1 MDCKIIIIGAGVVG
15 LAIARSLSKQYKDI
29 YIIEKNTDFGLGISS
44 RNSEVIHSGIYY
56 PKDSLKM
63 KLCISGR
70 KMLYKYC
77 DKNSIKYNKCGKLI
91 IGHTNIDAQKLRNI
105 KSNAS
110 DCGVYADWLIK
121 DDKNTLGAIGL
132 GSAIMALKDRDSFI
146 GWSKD
151 VRLKN
156 LTKIGNNWRYCLI
169 DKMAN
174 LGTKVLSLLIREG
187 KKEWLNKYGD
197 ELSLLE
203 TLVEPPYTGKV
214 YLASSW
220 SKVGM
225 TKGTEFKWINKKD
238 WDKFSC
244 LNWKVCQ
251 KHMKYGNKIDENN
264 IYKIILNS

>member
-1 MDCKIIIIGAGVVG
+1 MQTSLFSISETNLNNVYLDLVKTDN
-15 LAIARSLSKQYKDI
+15 ARLHFNRIVKTYHK
-29 YIIEKNTDFGLGISS
+29 YVPTTNYG
-44 RNSEVIHSGIYY
+44 
-56 PKDSLKM
+56 
-63 KLCISGR
+63 GR
-70 KMLYKYC
+70 QI
-77 DKNSIKYNKCGKLI
+77 N
-91 IGHTNIDAQKLRNI
+91 
-105 KSNAS
+105 
-110 DCGVYADWLIK
+110 WLIK

-151 VRLKN
+151 IRLKN

-174 LGTKVLSLLIREG
+174 LGTKVLSLFITEG

-251 KHMKYGNKIDENN
+251 KHMKYGDKIDENKWQIVKEN
-264 IYKIILNS
+264 SKKRKIIFVKPLNKNWKKKLNKND

>member
-1 MDCKIIIIGAGVVG
+1 MQTSLFSISETNLNNIYLDLVKTDT
-15 LAIARSLSKQYKDI
+15 ARLHFNRIVKTHHKYVPTTN
-29 YIIEKNTDFGLGISS
+29 YG
-44 RNSEVIHSGIYY
+44 
-56 PKDSLKM
+56 
-63 KLCISGR
+63 GR
-70 KMLYKYC
+70 QI
-77 DKNSIKYNKCGKLI
+77 N
-91 IGHTNIDAQKLRNI
+91 
-105 KSNAS
+105 
-110 DCGVYADWLIK
+110 WLIK

-174 LGTKVLSLLIREG
+174 LGTKVLSLFITEG

-251 KHMKYGNKIDENN
+251 KHMKYGNKIDDNKWQIVKENSKKR
-264 IYKIILNS
+264 KIIFVKPLNKNWKKKLNKND

>member
-1 MDCKIIIIGAGVVG
+1 MQTSLFSISETNLNNVYLDLVKTDN
-15 LAIARSLSKQYKDI
+15 ARLHFNRIVKTHHKYVPTTN
-29 YIIEKNTDFGLGISS
+29 YG
-44 RNSEVIHSGIYY
+44 
-56 PKDSLKM
+56 
-63 KLCISGR
+63 GR
-70 KMLYKYC
+70 QI
-77 DKNSIKYNKCGKLI
+77 N
-91 IGHTNIDAQKLRNI
+91 
-105 KSNAS
+105 
-110 DCGVYADWLIK
+110 WLIK

-146 GWSKD
+146 GWSKEI
-151 VRLKN
+151 RLKN

-174 LGTKVLSLLIREG
+174 LGTKVLSLFITEG

-220 SKVGM
+220 YKVGM

-238 WDKFSC
+238 WNKFSC
-244 LNWKVCQ
+244 LNWNVCQ
-251 KHMKYGNKIDENN
+251 KHMKYGDKIDENKWQIVKEN
-264 IYKIILNS
+264 SKKRKIIFVKPLNKNWKKKLNKND

>member
-1 MDCKIIIIGAGVVG
+1 MQTSLFPISETNLNNIYLDLVKTDN
-15 LAIARSLSKQYKDI
+15 ARLYFNRIVKTHHKYVPTTN
-29 YIIEKNTDFGLGISS
+29 YG
-44 RNSEVIHSGIYY
+44 
-56 PKDSLKM
+56 
-63 KLCISGR
+63 GR
-70 KMLYKYC
+70 QI
-77 DKNSIKYNKCGKLI
+77 N
-91 IGHTNIDAQKLRNI
+91 
-105 KSNAS
+105 
-110 DCGVYADWLIK
+110 WLIK

-251 KHMKYGNKIDENN
+251 KHMKYGNKIDENKWQIVKEN
-264 IYKIILNS
+264 NKKKKIIFIKPLNKNWKKKLNNND